1 MPTKIIIAGSRDIT
15 DLDPVIEA
23 LNLSGF
29 FEDDD
34 EEIEIVSGGAKGVDR
49 LGEIVA
55 EASGYG
61 LKIFPADWVTHG
73 KKAGI
78 LRNIQMG
85 DYADKLVAIRKDNSR
100 GTTHMIEYMRKLSK
114 PVFVLDIKGE

>member
-1 MPTKIIIAGSRDIT
+1 MSTKIIIAGSRDIT
-15 DLDPVIEA
+15 DWEMVIKA
-23 LNLSGF
+23 VNLSGF

-34 EEIEIVSGGAKGVDR
+34 EEIEIVSGGAKGVDKI
-49 LGEIVA
+49 GEYISHC
-55 EASGYG
+55 SGYG
-61 LKIFPADWVTHG
+61 LKIFPADWDTHG

-100 GTTHMIEYMRKLSK
+100 GTTHMIEYMRKLGK
-114 PVFVLDIKGE
+114 PSFVLDI